1 VFTVSLGIETAQHC
15 FGFVSANTSQS
26 TLSSTLAGNWE
37 SENIMIYRS
46 LGELMRINRW
56 KLKVAK
62 NNETTAYVKTLRKIG
77 NSYAEA

>member
-1 VFTVSLGIETAQHC
+1 
-15 FGFVSANTSQS
+15 
-26 TLSSTLAGNWE
+26 
-37 SENIMIYRS
+37 
-46 LGELMRINRW
+46 MRINRW